1 MLHAVW
7 QVISPE
13 QFSHLHMYTF
23 LSLVFPILYIVS
35 TFSRH
40 ILLYYFLVT
49 RNAFYTYIYIFLS
62 L

>member
-1 MLHAVW
+1 MLHAVG

-23 LSLVFPILYIVS
+23 LSLVFPIHIVS

-49 RNAFYTYIYIFLS
+49 RNAFYIFFFLYS
-62 L
+62 